1 MVLLIPKP
9 STPFIDAKGFV
20 NNEWRRW
27 LENVNEIPNQISIVE
42 NAVSNTAPR
51 LYLAADGDAVSFG
64 GTFGV
69 APSRVVYRA
78 ASLPALSAGEVYDI
92 KPINV
97 TATGFDCYAKIK
109 VAGGISDETTGA
121 GSFDAGLGYWT
132 AQKPVTDDAYN
143 QIYSF
148 DFDADLN
155 LVSASGD
162 VRGGFL
168 AEYGGFFDVYVYTSS
183 VWVKITTISVN
194 YQATTI
200 GYPPSIYAYGGY
212 LEPITITQAIGMV
225 AGAEFGVKA
234 TSGAVT
240 AFNEVAYQT
249 QAYGATTSAGTRK
262 IEFDVYA

>member
-148 DFDADLN
+148 DFDADLP
-155 LVSASGD
+155 LVSVFGTDLYNGEYYGIFEVYAYVSG
-162 VRGGFL
+162 
-168 AEYGGFFDVYVYTSS
+168 
-183 VWVKITTISVN
+183 VWTFITTIGVSITIDSPSYPASSYSISN
-194 YQATTI
+194 YI
-200 GYPPSIYAYGGY
+200 
-212 LEPITITQAIGMV
+212 EPVTITQAIGMV
-225 AGAEFGVKA
+225 VGAEFGVKA
-234 TSGAVT
+234 ISGAVT